1 MVILPPITNTLQTNF
16 NDKIKCEINI
26 MNDPTSTFWSFSSDF
41 KQIEYYTV
49 SMYYV
54 GSNAYNFYLNDKT
67 RTSLWFK
74 TSVYTHISSLNVRTN
89 TFSKNTKTLPDV
101 FMMNGNAM
109 PYISKLE
116 A

>member
-1 MVILPPITNTLQTNF
+1 
-16 NDKIKCEINI
+16 
-26 MNDPTSTFWSFSSDF
+26 MNDPTSTIWSFSSDF

-49 SMYYV
+49 SMWNV
-54 GSNAYNFYLNDKT
+54 GLHDYTFYLNDKT

-74 TSVYTHISSLNVRTN
+74 TSVYTGLPSLAYVRTN
-89 TFSKNTKTLPDV
+89 TFTKNTKTLPDV